1 MSPAIECYFFKSSFR
16 YPILIDTITINT
28 DASLG
33 GFVTFYERFMKFNYF
48 ALLAVATAALTACG
62 GGGSSETAQQP
73 VVTAD
78 AVDKYMGTWVA
89 CVAGTATT
97 STKETL
103 VYTKASATSANV
115 TFTQTSHAGTAC
127 AGSPTGSVYTVTSV
141 ATLAGTKTVGTS
153 TADKVNIT
161 PVSPA
166 GPDEKD
172 ISIIEG
178 NTLKLG
184 DETMLDTDG
193 YPKAFE
199 NVYVYIKQS
208 VAAAPLTGY
217 SGTWVAACKQRSS
230 ITVNS
235 APAYVVGTINFNSAS
250 ATKVS
255 GSTSSKIFNN
265 STCTGAPAATSNQN
279 FAFTID
285 GTVIINGKTVDKV
298 TQTLEAIDPNAGPD
312 ATTINGVSYIANY
325 FTRTDTFKTLVYIN
339 GNELFEG
346 LGAGSATITVYPTS
360 LQTTASATR
369 Q

>member
-16 YPILIDTITINT
+16 YPILIDTITVNI
-28 DASLG
+28 DANLG

-115 TFTQTSHAGTAC
+115 TFTQTSHAGTTC
-127 AGSPTGSVYTVTSV
+127 AGNSTNGVYTATSV
-141 ATLAGTKTVGTS
+141 ATLAGTKTIGTS
-153 TADKVNIT
+153 TADKINIKA
-161 PVSPA
+161 VSPA

-193 YPKAFE
+193 YPRAFE
-199 NVYVYIKQS
+199 NVYVYTKQLATGS
-208 VAAAPLTGY
+208 TPAEAADFSAKYVGTRVSGCETSTTGANFSFIRTVKITKTAANVISYSQTTLQY
-217 SGTWVAACKQRSS
+217 SGVNCAGTGTKILDINGMPYPAKVATFAINGQKTLTTGELVEKFVATSVTTLA
-230 ITVNS
+230 TVKEI
-235 APAYVVGTINFNSAS
+235 AYLT
-250 ATKVS
+250 ATSLTLGNVD
-255 GSTSSKIFNN
+255 
-265 STCTGAPAATSNQN
+265 TGASLDA
-279 FAFTID
+279 D
-285 GTVIINGKTVDKV
+285 GYPN
-298 TQTLEAIDPNAGPD
+298 TLD
-312 ATTINGVSYIANY
+312 A
-325 FTRTDTFKTLVYIN
+325 R
-339 GNELFEG
+339 
-346 LGAGSATITVYPTS
+346 S
-360 LQTTASATR
+360 LLTKQ
-369 Q
+369 